1 MFKRFSYACVTRL
14 YASQHI
20 FIRLALFQMYIFK
33 YIARIYITIHRDML
47 LSIDA
52 RTVHRTW
59 KVGRRWP
66 TYIIQTAALYTAI
79 ESTSSVV
86 LTKFRRCKLP
96 TTALPFV
103 ETLIASPESSE
114 QTPLSKSALKLRSLL
129 ALDKK
134 KRVAFDSA
142 FNLLP

>member
-1 MFKRFSYACVTRL
+1 MCHAFVRKPTYFHPSVWHFFKCISP
-14 YASQHI
+14 S
-20 FIRLALFQMYIFK
+20 
-33 YIARIYITIHRDML
+33 IARIYTTIYRDML

-52 RTVHRTW
+52 PTVRRTW

-96 TTALPFV
+96 TTTGLCLSP
-103 ETLIASPESSE
+103 ETLIGSSESSE
-114 QTPLSKSALKLRSLL
+114 QTPLSKSALNESTIFWLWTRGKGLLLVTIPSLI
-129 ALDKK
+129 
-134 KRVAFDSA
+134 
-142 FNLLP
+142 LPP